1 MEENPNPE
9 AQKFFDML
17 ATTQA
22 PLWEGCKHHSKL
34 LASLACLSLKFD
46 YNMSEGCFNR
56 MVQLMG
62 DTMPKN
68 NTMVSNF
75 YQVKRLVQ
83 KLGLSCLKIDCCPN
97 GCMLYYKENSDMSIT
112 NCFFCKS
119 DRYLTINRRGIEKKF
134 PINKMWYFP
143 LIPRLKR
150 LYSSMVTA
158 SHMRWHSEN

>member
-17 ATTQA
+17 VTAQA
-22 PLWEGCKHHSKL
+22 PL
-34 LASLACLSLKFD
+34 LASLACLSLKSD

-97 GCMLYYKENSDMSIT
+97 GCMLYYKENSYKRIT
-112 NCFFCKS
+112 NCFLFVKVIS
-119 DRYLTINRRGIEKKF
+119 T
-134 PINKMWYFP
+134 
-143 LIPRLKR
+143 
-150 LYSSMVTA
+150 
-158 SHMRWHSEN
+158 